1 MPNETTPNETMD
13 PEVIRGFLNVSP
25 FQTWLGL
32 TLADVREDGVDIAM
46 PYREELLSNPTART
60 IHGGILATLIDLT
73 GLYSVLA
80 TTTPVTATVDLRV
93 DYHRPALPGPVVA
106 KGKIIKLGRRLSSAE
121 TRVFSGGK
129 LVASGRGV
137 YLGAS
142 A

>member
-106 KGKIIKLGRRLSSAE
+106 KGTIIKLGRRLSSAE